1 MVDLI
6 LYCDLEAVADE
17 EGKTSYRRVMR
28 TKPSPHY
35 EAGDRTG
42 RLPETIDLDFSKFT
56 EAFNKPAAAPKAG
69 ASRSTSVPGD
79 TRDKKPVPAGK

>member
-6 LYCDLEAVADE
+6 LYCDLEAVIDE

-42 RLPETIDLDFSKFT
+42 RLPETLELDFAKFT
-56 EAFNKPAAAPKAG
+56 EAFNRPAAKNTAQAAKPATAGDPKPQPNTPRNG
-69 ASRSTSVPGD
+69 G
-79 TRDKKPVPAGK
+79 